1 MARSLQSADKQGNL
15 PMSRVKYDAKADY
28 EYLEN
33 FKILQACFK
42 RNGVD
47 KVSWFDNRVD

>member
-1 MARSLQSADKQGNL
+1 
-15 PMSRVKYDAKADY
+15 MSRVKYDAKADY

-47 KVSWFDNRVD
+47 KVSWPVTYSMASATVAS

>member
-1 MARSLQSADKQGNL
+1 
-15 PMSRVKYDAKADY
+15 MSRVKYDAKADY

-42 RNGVD
+42 RNGVE
-47 KVSWFDNRVD
+47 KVSCAPLYMVGRADVAANTR